1 MKKILFRSD
10 FYMALLVVITTFSLK
25 AQMPFAPKSPLGVSD
40 FSYQILND
48 DQTSSKILEFDLYIL
63 DADNSQDF
71 ELAGIQAGILV
82 NSSIKNGGVITATIV
97 SGTSEF
103 LPSQWPTTVTFT
115 ASQNCVK
122 LAPKV
127 PPGVG
132 NGTIIS
138 KVGYGTRI
146 CRIRLTNTVDY
157 PAGVTANLTFNFTTT
172 PYATKVFQYTSGL
185 NTELVSNSSNCTNNA
200 TNIYLNAWQ
209 GGTSTDWGTAS
220 NWNPPVVPTETWNV
234 YIPNPVSHNVVV
246 NEDKSQPAVCNNLT
260 IIAGTTLTI
269 APGKALT
276 VAGTLINN
284 SGTSGLVINSDA
296 SGTGSLIMNTASI
309 SGTSNRYFPSANTW
323 HFLASPM
330 TAMNITGSS
339 FEPGASDDL
348 YAWYEPSPGTWV
360 NFKNTTVSPTF
371 SGVNGNLNFN
381 PGMGYLV
388 AYNNVAG
395 SRLFTGNFN
404 AGTQNVTLHNTAWGA
419 NSGWNL
425 LGNPY
430 TSGIDW
436 NLADRSKFQDNYAY
450 IYDPNKVGGE
460 GYMTVDG
467 SAANAFIGS
476 GQGFFVLA
484 NPASNGQNFQ
494 FTSAMQAHGGTSYKS
509 PETESYISLRLSGG
523 EYFDETVL
531 RFSEGATA
539 ARERD
544 DALKLYSF
552 NTAIPQLYSFSSENY
567 ELSVN
572 TVLNETPEGP
582 MALGVK
588 IPANGTFEFS
598 LDAETMDLFPSGVY
612 LEDTEADV
620 IHNLTN
626 GSYSFDSDGG
636 TFNNRF
642 KLYFSFAGLP
652 ELPASS
658 SIHAWVNQN
667 VLYVENLKDASTVSV
682 VSLSGATLIGKEIP
696 AGTTNWHA
704 TINLK
709 SGVYVIQI
717 KNDKETKTFK
727 AFIQ

>member
-1 MKKILFRSD
+1 MKYLKIISLFALLLLIYDATAQFYYSPLSPSGLSD
-10 FYMALLVVITTFSLK
+10 FNFT
-25 AQMPFAPKSPLGVSD
+25 
-40 FSYQILND
+40 ILND
-48 DQTSSKILEFDLYIL
+48 TQTSDKVLEFDLYL
-63 DADNSQDF
+63 QDMDAADAF
-71 ELAGIQAGILV
+71 ELNTIQAGVLV
-82 NSSIKNGGVITATIV
+82 NPGIYNGGTITISIV
-97 SGTSEF
+97 PGSSQLVLAQQPTSVVW
-103 LPSQWPTTVTFT
+103 SQ
-115 ASQNCVK
+115 AQNCLKVT
-122 LAPKV
+122 PKA

-132 NGTIIS
+132 LGTIIS
-138 KVGYGTRI
+138 TVAPGTKV
-146 CRIRLTNTVDY
+146 CRIRITNSV
-157 PAGVTANLTFNFTTT
+157 AFTAAAKATLTFNFTTS
-172 PYATKVFQYTSGL
+172 PYPTKVNQYINGIATAL
-185 NTELVSNSSNCTNNA
+185 ATNATNSFSNA

-276 VAGTLINN
+276 VAGTLTNN

-323 HFLASPM
+323 HILASPM

-395 SRLFTGNFN
+395 NRAFTGTFN
-404 AGTQNVTLHNTAWGA
+404 TGTQNALLANTVYT

-430 TSGIDW
+430 PSGIDW

-460 GYMTVDG
+460 GYMTVNG
-467 SAANAFIGS
+467 GAANAFIGS

-509 PETESYISLRLSGG
+509 PENESYINLRLSGG

-626 GSYSFDSDGG
+626 GSYTFESDGG

-667 VLYVENLKDASTVSV
+667 VLYIENLKDASTVSV